1 MYGIIDA
8 VFLFVRYVMSSFFS
22 MDGPLMRGLSDLATL
37 MFLNLITMVFCIPVV
52 TAGAALT
59 SMNYCIMKMNEGEG
73 HVISLFFA
81 QFKGNL
87 KTATLPWLIMLIL
100 GGFIALDFYML
111 KTNTGVQ
118 RGLVIVLYVLTV
130 LWLALFVWI
139 LPLGAKFIYSTGA
152 VFRNAFILAIGK
164 LPRTFFM
171 MVITVLVPGVLI
183 MNMKLYPILFVLGLS
198 LPSYLCSFFYYP
210 VIKEMITRMEE
221 NKTPEE

>member
-1 MYGIIDA
+1 
-8 VFLFVRYVMSSFFS
+8 MSSFFS

-100 GGFIALDFYML
+100 GGFIGLDFYML

-118 RGLVIVLYVLTV
+118 RVGNC
-130 LWLALFVWI
+130 ALCT
-139 LPLGAKFIYSTGA
+139 YSTLACTVCVDPCPWGQSLSTA
-152 VFRNAFILAIGK
+152 QAPYLEMHFILAIGK